1 MIEKIYEDSEILVCI
16 KPSGTQSEY
25 SDAKNSLPR
34 MIMEERAEKCELFTL
49 HRLDREVTGLIVYA
63 KTERAAAFLSREI
76 AEGRMEKVYLAV
88 TEGHLPEKEGTLV
101 DLLFKD
107 SSKNKSYV
115 VKRERRGV
123 KRASLEYTELA
134 LSSLGTLYRIR
145 LHTGRTHQIRV
156 QFSSRGC
163 SVVGDRKYGAKTGG
177 EMLLASHRLSFVHPK
192 TKKQM
197 SFEYTPEF
205 AKI

>member
-1 MIEKIYEDSEILVCI
+1 MIEKIYEDKDILVCI
-16 KPSGTQSEY
+16 KPAGTLSER
-25 SDAKNSLPR
+25 SEAKNSLPR
-34 MIMEERAEKCELFTL
+34 MLTEESGEVLFTL

-63 KTERAAAFLSREI
+63 KNERAAAFLSREI
-76 AEGRMEKVYLAV
+76 AEGRMEKVYLAM
-88 TEGHLPEKEGTLV
+88 TEGRLSEKSGTLV

-107 SSKNKSYV
+107 SAKNKSYV

-123 KRASLEYTELA
+123 KRASLEYTEL
-134 LSSLGTLYRIR
+134 SSGERGTLYRIK

-156 QFSSRGC
+156 QLSSRAC
-163 SVVGDRKYGAKTGG
+163 PIIGDRKYGASAGG
-177 EMLLASHRLSFVHPK
+177 EVLLCSHRLEFTHPA

-205 AKI
+205 ARME

>member
-1 MIEKIYEDSEILVCI
+1 MIEKIYEDKDILVLI
-16 KPSGTQSEY
+16 KPAGTQSEY

-34 MIMEERAEKCELFTL
+34 MVMEESEEKCELFTL

-63 KTERAAAFLSREI
+63 KTQSAASFLSREI
-76 AEGRMEKVYLAV
+76 AEGRMEKVYLAM
-88 TEGHLPEKEGTLV
+88 TEGRLPEKSGTLV

-134 LSSLGTLYRIR
+134 ATDLGTLYRIK

-163 SVVGDRKYGAKTGG
+163 AVAGDRKYGAKAGG
-177 EMLLASHRLSFVHPK
+177 EMLLSSHRLSFVHPA
-192 TKKQM
+192 TKKQI

-205 AKI
+205 AKL